1 MPRHL
6 LVPFAAL
13 AIILAGVRTASFA
26 ELAAV
31 PSIAADTDGSN
42 EDDSGKPS
50 EQIEEQEENERE
62 DLHLPATTS
71 LTCLFAGR
79 IDFLAPAALA
89 CKPSVVRFASLIRG
103 PPAARC
109 EDSRRA

>member
-26 ELAAV
+26 EPAFI
-31 PSIAADTDGSN
+31 PTIAAGTDGSHG
-42 EDDSGKPS
+42 DDSGKPS
-50 EQIEEQEENERE
+50 EQCEEQEENERE
-62 DLHLPATTS
+62 DLHLPATTC
-71 LTCLFAGR
+71 LTFLFAGR
-79 IDFLAPAALA
+79 VAFLSPATLA
-89 CKPSVVRFASLIRG
+89 GKPRVVRFAALIRG